1 MKGTLLKDFGGK
13 DRYLRF
19 DANAWGELGDRLGL
33 TLRLGS
39 FQKDLM
45 ETPLPLSALRT
56 FIWAG
61 LLHAEPD
68 LDEKTVGGWID
79 EDNMAEV
86 LSAFFVR
93 FGGMSPGAVSPEP
106 TSTEA
111 LTTETDPVVAP
122 AS

>member
-1 MKGTLLKDFGGK
+1 MKGTLLKDFGGQ

-19 DANAWGELGDRLGL
+19 DANAWAELGDRLGL

-61 LLHAEPD
+61 LLHAEPG
-68 LDEKTVGGWID
+68 LDEKTVGSWID
-79 EDNMAEV
+79 EENMAEV
-86 LSAFFVR
+86 LGAFFVR
-93 FGGMSPGAVSPEP
+93 FGGMSPGAESPELTPTEAPQTEVVVSP
-106 TSTEA
+106 TS
-111 LTTETDPVVAP
+111 
-122 AS
+122 